1 MKRFNSQHT
10 PPIIGGEEREKTMNK
25 AIWFSRHALTEE
37 QAEEIAA
44 AGYEV
49 ISDAKVS
56 EMAKQNITS
65 EEEVMNIVDS
75 FMELRNHGV
84 NRIYGVFPP
93 ALRSA
98 LLAWT
103 GMFGGN
109 TVELWE
115 AWNITRS
122 PDGGKPTFE
131 HKKFV
136 LTFRG

>member
-1 MKRFNSQHT
+1 
-10 PPIIGGEEREKTMNK
+10 MNK
-25 AIWFSRHALTEE
+25 CVWFSRHEITAE
-37 QAEEIAA
+37 QSAEIAA

-49 ISDAKVS
+49 MEDCKLRDYAA
-56 EMAKQNITS
+56 MNITS
-65 EEEVMNIVDS
+65 DEEITEVIKYMQFLKNS
-75 FMELRNHGV
+75 GV
-84 NRIYGVFPP
+84 QRFYGVFP
-93 ALRSA
+93 AVIRSA

-109 TVELWE
+109 TLELWE
-115 AWNITRS
+115 SWNVQRS